1 MTDLTHTGAAPFEA
15 IKQTTAGGRERWS
28 ARDLMALLGYE
39 KWERFATAIERARA
53 AIANSGM
60 DPDLEASRL
69 REASG
74 VTNQTRENYTL
85 SRYACYVV
93 AMNGDP
99 RKTEVAAAQTY
110 FAVRTREAE
119 VADMAGPVPQM
130 SEKELLAR
138 AVMVASD
145 TIRAL
150 EAKVEADA
158 PKVEYVDTY
167 VADSDLLS
175 IRTLAAN
182 LNVQESWLRELLL
195 NREWIYKETISRWS
209 NKHGK
214 KMDVSR
220 YSAYA
225 HKRNYFEP
233 KPVHDAPRFKGEV
246 MHTLKVT
253 PAGAVA
259 IAKLVRRALAGLSL
273 VESPEVAS

>member
-1 MTDLTHTGAAPFEA
+1 MTDLTPARTSPFEA
-15 IKQTTAGGRERWS
+15 IKQTTADGEECWS
-28 ARDLMALLGYE
+28 ARDLMPLMGYSRWEDFEKITRRALASAGNVGQAEAFSEITEEGTGGRPRSNFTLN
-39 KWERFATAIERARA
+39 RFA
-53 AIANSGM
+53 SY
-60 DPDLEASRL
+60 L
-69 REASG
+69 
-74 VTNQTRENYTL
+74 
-85 SRYACYVV
+85 V

-99 RKTEVAAAQTY
+99 NKAEVATAQAY

-119 VADMAGPVPQM
+119 VADMVGPVPRM

-138 AVMVASD
+138 AVVVAND
-145 TIRAL
+145 AIKAL